1 MAIVLL
7 DLEETV
13 IDSWEKRNAL
23 PANLEKIKHF
33 LNDNDKLGLMSWAVW
48 DAKDKED
55 FQKNLQ
61 LGLEQA
67 LEHPFT
73 QELIFSM
80 HDFSDVILKKKR
92 KWVSRDDMFD
102 LFGKEECLLQMLRL
116 EQFTAPNIYLI
127 DDCVDHKMTFLRN
140 NQSVTFLNINEI
152 DEYGRVASW

>member
-23 PANLEKIKHF
+23 PENLDKIRRF
-33 LNDNDKLGLMSWAVW
+33 LKSNDRLGLMSWAVW
-48 DAKDKED
+48 DTKDKND
-55 FQKNLQ
+55 FQQNLQ
-61 LGLEQA
+61 LGIEQA
-67 LEHPFT
+67 LEHSFEK
-73 QELIFSM
+73 ELIFSM

-116 EQFTAPNIYLI
+116 EQFNDWDIYLI
-127 DDCVDHKMTFLRN
+127 DDCVDHNLTFSRN
-140 NQSVTFLNINEI
+140 HQCIRFLNINKM
-152 DEYGRVASW
+152 V